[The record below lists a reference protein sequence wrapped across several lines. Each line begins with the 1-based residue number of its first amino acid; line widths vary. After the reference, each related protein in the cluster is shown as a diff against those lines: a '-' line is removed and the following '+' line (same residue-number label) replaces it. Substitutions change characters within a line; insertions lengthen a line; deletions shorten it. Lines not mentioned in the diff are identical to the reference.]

1 MNFARHYLLALQFF
15 TRVPVTGVLARW
27 AAFSPD
33 GLRASTAHFPGVG
46 LVVGGLSALVFW
58 LLDRSLPTGAASLL
72 AAAVLSTAAGVLCTG
87 AFHEDALADVADGL
101 GGSPNRERALEIMK
115 DSRVGAFGAV
125 AVVLA
130 LLSKV
135 TLLAALASVAPAV
148 ACGAIVVAHVI
159 SRGAALP
166 LIRSLPY
173 VADQAHSKSKLLADH
188 ISRMALVTGLA
199 WCLAALALATPWLPM
214 RSVACGVAFLI
225 AIALWMWR
233 LFAKR
238 LQGITGDCLGATQ
251 QVCEIGFYL
260 GMAIWR

>member
-1 MNFARHYLLALQFF
+1 MNFVRHYLLALQFF
-15 TRVPVTGVLARW
+15 TRVPVTGVVARW

-46 LVVGGLSALVFW
+46 LVVGGVSAMVFW
-58 LLDRSLPTGAASLL
+58 LLDRSLQAASASPL

-101 GGSPNRERALEIMK
+101 GGSQNRERALQIMK

-135 TLLAALASVAPAV
+135 TLLATLASIAPAR

-166 LIRSLPY
+166 LIRALPY
-173 VADQAHSKSKLLADH
+173 VADPARSKSKPLAEH
-188 ISRMALVTGLA
+188 ISRMALLTGLA
-199 WCLAALALATPWLPM
+199 WCLAALAIATQWLPL
-214 RSVACGVAFLI
+214 RSLAAGVGFSM

-260 GMAIWR
+260 GMAVWR